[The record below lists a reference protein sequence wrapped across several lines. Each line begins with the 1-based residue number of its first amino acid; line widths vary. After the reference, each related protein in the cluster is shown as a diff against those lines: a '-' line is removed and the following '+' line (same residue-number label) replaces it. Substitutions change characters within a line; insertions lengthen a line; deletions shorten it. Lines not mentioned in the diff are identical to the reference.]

1 MNWQKQAVTGMTLF
15 DLALKNIRRNMKSY
29 GLYIG
34 STIFSIIIYFTFAML
49 KHSDDISGLAE
60 TSKQMQAVMSASAFV
75 LMIFVAIFILYS
87 NSFFMKKRKKEVALY
102 SLLGVRKRSIGF
114 LLFFENIVIG
124 LIALVIG
131 VGLGFLLSQALLA
144 LLLKL
149 MGLSLSVGFA
159 FSMQAVIETVVVFF
173 LIFLVTSL
181 LGYRVIYKFKL
192 IDLFQ
197 AEKKGEAQPKARILS
212 ALIGVLALAGAYW
225 LALQDLMTSSAWRI
239 FGLAMPLIIIGFTIL
254 GSYLLFNSVLVY
266 VLNLLKKS
274 KNWAWKGLNLMT
286 SSQLLY
292 RIRGNAKTL
301 TIIATLS
308 ATTITAGGAI
318 FGTYYNTEKNV
329 EQFTP
334 FSFMW
339 EGEEQ
344 DIDSGIVEDAVSFEA
359 KDITIEGEVYD
370 QSYYVIDEET
380 FMKLTEA
387 LGWDVENVD
396 LAKDEVI
403 MADPFYDERLEEKA
417 ATVEVGNDVKAVDQ
431 FFEQPL
437 FNIQTLPGITLVMDD
452 ASFQELDGEEGTYQ
466 AVQTADYKDHLE
478 LSKEL
483 EEKTEHF
490 SSAVQSYQD
499 SIESSGAMLFV
510 GSFLGL
516 VFLVATGSIIFFKM
530 MTEAEEDKGKYTVL
544 YKIGVSKKEMKKTV
558 RYQVGLIFLAPLVLG
573 LMHGAVALMAFSNLL
588 DMNLWEPVIIWMAAY
603 TLIYILYYV
612 VTVRGFNKTITQPA
626 AQEG

>member
-1 MNWQKQAVTGMTLF
+1 MGMTLF
-15 DLALKNIRRNMKSY
+15 DLALKNIRRNIKSY

-60 TSKQMQAVMSASAFV
+60 TSKQMQGMMSSSAFV
-75 LMIFVAIFILYS
+75 LIIFVAIFILYS

-102 SLLGVRKRSIGF
+102 SLLGVRKRAIGF
-114 LLFFENIVIG
+114 LLFFENLVIG
-124 LIALVIG
+124 LISLVIG
-131 VGLGFLLSQALLA
+131 VGLGFFLSQALLS

-149 MGLSLSVGFA
+149 MGLSISIGFA
-159 FSMQAVIETVVVFF
+159 FSMQAVIETVLVFF

-192 IDLFQ
+192 IELFH
-197 AEKKGEAQPKARILS
+197 AEKKGEEQPKARMIS
-212 ALIGVLALAGAYW
+212 ALIGVLSLVSAYW

-239 FGLAMPLIIIGFTIL
+239 LGLAMPLVIIGLTIL

-266 VLNLLKKS
+266 ILHVLKKR
-274 KNWAWKGLNLMT
+274 KKWAWKGLNLMT

-292 RIRGNAKTL
+292 RVRGNAKTL

-318 FGTYYNTEKNV
+318 FGTYYNTEKSV
-329 EQFTP
+329 EEMAP

-339 EGEEQ
+339 EGEAQ
-344 DIDSGIVEDAVSFEA
+344 DIDSDLVEDEVSFEA
-359 KDITIEGEVYD
+359 KDITVPGEPYD

-387 LGWDVENVD
+387 LGWDIDYQD
-396 LAKDEVI
+396 LEKDEAMMV
-403 MADPFYDERLEEKA
+403 DPYYDPQLQGDREETIAIDGDEKKVNQFYQD
-417 ATVEVGNDVKAVDQ
+417 
-431 FFEQPL
+431 PL
-437 FNIQTLPGITLVMDD
+437 VNMPTLPGSTLVMDD
-452 ASFQELDGEEGTYQ
+452 ASFQELDGENATYQ
-466 AVQTADYKDHLE
+466 AVQIIDEKDHLD
-478 LSKEL
+478 LSKDL
-483 EEKTEHF
+483 EANADIESF
-490 SSAVQSYQD
+490 SSAGQSYQD
-499 SIESSGAMLFV
+499 AIASSGAKLFV

-530 MTEAEEDKGKYTVL
+530 MTEAEEDKDKYAVL

-573 LMHGAVALMAFSNLL
+573 LMHGTVALMAFANLL
-588 DMNLWEPVIIWMAAY
+588 DMNLWKPVVIWMAAY
-603 TLIYILYYV
+603 TMIYILYYV
-612 VTVRGFNKTITQPA
+612 VTVRGFNKTITQTVT
-626 AQEG
+626 QEG

>member
-1 MNWQKQAVTGMTLF
+1 MTLF

-192 IDLFQ
+192 IDLFH
-197 AEKKGEAQPKARILS
+197 AEKKGEVQPKARILS
-212 ALIGVLALAGAYW
+212 ALNGVLALAGAYW

-452 ASFQELDGEEGTYQ
+452 ASFQELDGGEGTYQ

-483 EEKTEHF
+483 EAKTEHF

-612 VTVRGFNKTITQPA
+612 VTVRGFNKTITQNA

>member
-1 MNWQKQAVTGMTLF
+1 MTLF
-15 DLALKNIRRNMKSY
+15 ELALKNIRRNMKSY

-34 STIFSIIIYFTFAML
+34 STIFSIIIYFTFAVL

-60 TSKQMQAVMSASAFV
+60 TSKQMQAIMSSSAFV

-124 LIALVIG
+124 LISLVIG
-131 VGLGFLLSQALLA
+131 VGSGFLLSQALLS

-159 FSMQAVIETVVVFF
+159 FSLQAVMETVVVFF

-192 IDLFQ
+192 IDLFH
-197 AEKKGEAQPKARILS
+197 AEKKGEEQPKARMIS
-212 ALIGVLALAGAYW
+212 ALIGVLSLASAYW
-225 LALQDLMTSSAWRI
+225 LALQDLMTSPAWRI
-239 FGLAMPLIIIGFTIL
+239 LGLAMPLVIIGLTIL

-329 EQFTP
+329 EAFVP

-344 DIDSGIVEDAVSFEA
+344 DIPAALIESEVSFET
-359 KDITIEGEVYD
+359 KEVVVEGEVYD
-370 QSYYVIDEET
+370 ESYHVIDET
-380 FMKLTEA
+380 AFLNLAEA
-387 LGWDVENVD
+387 LGWDIDNID
-396 LAKDEVI
+396 LEKGEAIVV
-403 MADPFYDERLEEKA
+403 DPFYDERWQEQAETIELAAGDIKKVEEFY
-417 ATVEVGNDVKAVDQ
+417 E
-431 FFEQPL
+431 EPL
-437 FNIQTLPGITLVMDD
+437 FNIPTLPGTTVVVDD
-452 ASFQELDGEEGTYQ
+452 TAFQELDGEHTAYQ
-466 AVQTADYKDHLE
+466 AVQIDDFKNHLD

-483 EEKTEHF
+483 EAKTENF
-490 SSAVQSYQD
+490 SSAVQNYQD

-544 YKIGVSKKEMKKTV
+544 YKIGVSKTEMKKTV

-573 LMHGAVALMAFSNLL
+573 LMHGTVALMAFSNLL
-588 DMNLWEPVIIWMAAY
+588 QMNLWEPIILWMAAY
-603 TLIYILYYV
+603 TMIYILYYV
-612 VTVRGFNKTITQPA
+612 MTVRGFNKTITQTVT
-626 AQEG
+626 QEG

>member
-1 MNWQKQAVTGMTLF
+1 MTLF
-15 DLALKNIRRNMKSY
+15 ELALKNIRRNMKSY

-124 LIALVIG
+124 LVALVVG
-131 VGLGFLLSQALLA
+131 VGLGFLLSQALLS

-159 FSMQAVIETVVVFF
+159 FSMQAVIETVIVFF

-192 IDLFQ
+192 IDLFH
-197 AEKKGEAQPKARILS
+197 AEKQGEAQPKARVVS
-212 ALIGVLALAGAYW
+212 AIIGVIALAAAYW
-225 LALQDLMTSSAWRI
+225 LALQDLMTSSVWRI
-239 FGLAMPLIIIGFTIL
+239 FGLAMPLVIIGLTVL
-254 GSYLLFNSVLVY
+254 GSYLLFSSVLVY

-274 KNWAWKGLNLMT
+274 KSWAWKGLNLMT

-318 FGTYYNTEKNV
+318 FGTYYNTEKSV
-329 EQFTP
+329 EENIP

-344 DIDSGIVEDAVSFEA
+344 DIDTEIVEDAVSFEA
-359 KDITIEGEVYD
+359 KDIVVPGETYD

-387 LGWDVENVD
+387 LGWDVGNVD
-396 LAKDEVI
+396 LEQDEAVMI
-403 MADPFYDERLEEKA
+403 DPYFDERWKDKVG
-417 ATVEVGNDVKAVDQ
+417 TVEIDDDEKTVDQ
-431 FFEQPL
+431 FYEKPL
-437 FNIQTLPGITLVMDD
+437 FNAPTLPGTVLVVDD
-452 ASFQELDGEEGTYQ
+452 ASFQELDGENAIYQ
-466 AVQTADYKDHLE
+466 AVQTANYKDHLE

-483 EEKTEHF
+483 EAKTERF

-499 SIESSGAMLFV
+499 SIEASGAMLFV

-530 MTEAEEDKGKYTVL
+530 MTEAEEDKDKYAVL
-544 YKIGVSKKEMKKTV
+544 YKIGVSKKEMKKTI
-558 RYQVGLIFLAPLVLG
+558 RYQVGLIFLAPLILG
-573 LMHGAVALMAFSNLL
+573 LTHGTVALMAFSNLL
-588 DMNLWEPVIIWMAAY
+588 QMNLWEPVIIWMAAY
-603 TLIYILYYV
+603 TMIYILYYV
-612 VTVRGFNKTITQPA
+612 ITVRGFNKTITQTVT
-626 AQEG
+626 QEG

>member
-1 MNWQKQAVTGMTLF
+1 MTLF

-34 STIFSIIIYFTFAML
+34 STIFSIIIYFTFATL

-60 TSKQMQAVMSASAFV
+60 TSKQMQAIMSASAFV

-87 NSFFMKKRKKEVALY
+87 NSFFMKRRKKEVALY

-124 LIALVIG
+124 LLSLIVG
-131 VGLGFLLSQALLA
+131 VGLGFLLSQALLS

-192 IDLFQ
+192 IDLFH
-197 AEKKGEAQPKARILS
+197 AEKKGEEQPKARMIS
-212 ALIGVLALAGAYW
+212 AVIGVIALVAAYW
-225 LALQDLMTSSAWRI
+225 LALQDLLTSSAWRI
-239 FGLAMPLIIIGFTIL
+239 LGLAMPLVIIGLTIL

-266 VLNLLKKS
+266 VLNVLKKS
-274 KNWAWKGLNLMT
+274 KTWAWKGLNLMT

-318 FGTYYNTEKNV
+318 FGTYYNTEKSV
-329 EQFTP
+329 EELTP

-344 DIDSGIVEDAVSFEA
+344 DIDEALIENAISFDTKEIVV
-359 KDITIEGEVYD
+359 EGEVYD
-370 QSYYVIDEET
+370 QYYYVIGEET
-380 FMKLTEA
+380 FKKLTDS
-387 LGWDVENVD
+387 LGWDIEN
-396 LAKDEVI
+396 LNLNKDEAI
-403 MADPFYDERLEEKA
+403 MVDPFYDERLQDKVD
-417 ATVEVGNDVKAVDQ
+417 TVVVDNDVKKV
-431 FFEQPL
+431 EQLYEEPL
-437 FNIQTLPGITLVMDD
+437 FNLPTLPGTTLVVDD
-452 ASFQELDGEEGTYQ
+452 ASFGEIDGENATYQ
-466 AVQTADYKDHLE
+466 AVQVTDYKDHLD

-483 EEKTEHF
+483 EAKTENF
-490 SSAVQSYQD
+490 SSAVQNYQD
-499 SIESSGAMLFV
+499 TIEASGAMLFV

-530 MTEAEEDKGKYTVL
+530 MTEAEEDKDKYAVL
-544 YKIGVSKKEMKKTV
+544 YKIGVSKKEMKKTI
-558 RYQVGLIFLAPLVLG
+558 RYQVGLIFLVPLVLG

-588 DMNLWEPVIIWMAAY
+588 QMNLWEPIIIWMIAY
-603 TLIYILYYV
+603 TMIYILYYV
-612 VTVRGFNKTITQPA
+612 ITVRGFNKTITQTVT
-626 AQEG
+626 QEG